1 MSVPALLTL
10 EWGFSSLALQREESD
25 FAYGETT
32 MDEKKSSGISRREFA
47 RRAAMASAASLAPVK
62 ALTSEAAAAS
72 QEPRQH
78 PDIPKLSPEGQ
89 AEVAARI
96 QTILSQY
103 GSRFSE
109 EQKTEIRR
117 LCALAQSPLD
127 RLRAYAIEDGDGP
140 ALYLKPLVER
150 ERKPTPLP
158 AAKPAAAAKKN

>member
-1 MSVPALLTL
+1 LTL
-10 EWGFSSLALQREESD
+10 EWGFSSLPLQRGESD
-25 FAYGETT
+25 LACGERI

-47 RRAAMASAASLAPVK
+47 RRATMASAASLARVK
-62 ALTSEAAAAS
+62 VLTAESAAAS
-72 QEPRQH
+72 PEPRQL
-78 PDIPKLSPEGQ
+78 PEMPKLSPEGQ

-96 QTILSQY
+96 QAILSQY

-109 EQKTEIRR
+109 EQKTDIRR
-117 LCALAQSPLD
+117 LCALAQPPLD
-127 RLRAYAIEDGDGP
+127 RLRAYAIEDGVGP